1 MKSYVRSWKN
11 HNSDEK
17 MNTGI
22 SDTQYYFQMRCLCK
36 WYHYK
41 AKKSKFDSGWV
52 NNVSTTV
59 ALKIWKTIGV
69 CTSRICPMTTEEI
82 L

>member
-1 MKSYVRSWKN
+1 MRSWKN

-22 SDTQYYFQMRCLCK
+22 SDTQYHFKMRCLCK
-36 WYHYK
+36 WYHHQ
-41 AKKSKFDSGWV
+41 AEKSKFNSGRM
-52 NNVSTTV
+52 NNVSATISF
-59 ALKIWKTIGV
+59 KIWETIGI
-69 CTSRICPMTTEEI
+69 CMGRICPMTTEEI